1 MSGNG
6 RDSGEREGSDRQAS
20 RNGRSGNGRSGS
32 SSNPRS
38 NPNRTR
44 PGGAFGP
51 GGLIRPPLSDPNGAG
66 RPSNPRSNGT
76 NGRGANAKSTIGS
89 MYAPRSNGANGPSER
104 QPRNSSS
111 RRSMGALARDLSRSM
126 SRSLASIGATMGRA
140 VRDAGRYEPP
150 ELSSPSRRV
159 ELPPDVMEQ
168 ISENAQPYRRSR
180 ARMLARKWRLGR
192 VRANPV
198 GYAAGIAAL
207 VTLLFVTVGVGG
219 ASTAYGL
226 ERL

>member
-6 RDSGEREGSDRQAS
+6 RESGEREESGRQAS
-20 RNGRSGNGRSGS
+20 RNGRSATGSTGS
-32 SSNPRS
+32 SS

-89 MYAPRSNGANGPSER
+89 MYAPRSNGADGPSER

-111 RRSMGALARDLSRSM
+111 RRS
-126 SRSLASIGATMGRA
+126 
-140 VRDAGRYEPP
+140 
-150 ELSSPSRRV
+150 
-159 ELPPDVMEQ
+159 
-168 ISENAQPYRRSR
+168 
-180 ARMLARKWRLGR
+180 
-192 VRANPV
+192 
-198 GYAAGIAAL
+198 
-207 VTLLFVTVGVGG
+207 
-219 ASTAYGL
+219 
-226 ERL
+226 

>member
-20 RNGRSGNGRSGS
+20 RNGRSGFGRSGS
-32 SSNPRS
+32 SS

-51 GGLIRPPLSDPNGAG
+51 GGLIRPPLSDPDGAG
-66 RPSNPRSNGT
+66 RPSNPRSNG
-76 NGRGANAKSTIGS
+76 RGANAKSTVGS
-89 MYAPRSNGANGPSER
+89 MYAPRPSGANGSSDR
-104 QPRNSSS
+104 QPRSSSS

-150 ELSSPSRRV
+150 QFSGERSRV
-159 ELPPDVMEQ
+159 ELPPDLMEQ
-168 ISENAQPYRRSR
+168 ISENSQPYRRSR

-207 VTLLFVTVGVGG
+207 VTLLVVTVGVGG
-219 ASTAYGL
+219 ASAAYGL
-226 ERL
+226 S

>member
-20 RNGRSGNGRSGS
+20 RNGRSANGRSGS
-32 SSNPRS
+32 SSNPRSNPRS

-76 NGRGANAKSTIGS
+76 NGRGANAKSTVGS
-89 MYAPRSNGANGPSER
+89 MYASRSSGGDGSGDR
-104 QPRNSSS
+104 QPRSSSS
-111 RRSMGALARDLSRSM
+111 RRSMGALARDFSRSM

-150 ELSSPSRRV
+150 ELSS
-159 ELPPDVMEQ
+159 
-168 ISENAQPYRRSR
+168 
-180 ARMLARKWRLGR
+180 
-192 VRANPV
+192 
-198 GYAAGIAAL
+198 
-207 VTLLFVTVGVGG
+207 
-219 ASTAYGL
+219 
-226 ERL
+226 